1 MASAALNSHAKRV
14 EVLAMAKK
22 PKTVQVGSHEYFNAL
37 LTYYTNRSTA
47 IMRGRGNLSRD
58 DLEYLVETASK
69 LKDKRMQECVAEMIG
84 WGDDE
89 RSELETLLAIGFE
102 AMKLCSPS
110 RLREA
115 AMRVS
120 LKYYMKK
127 EFSHAQESIDH
138 AAGSVPSAEAASSH
152 SGPSDGVPSTA
163 VSGSVPGQ
171 EHQAD

>member
-1 MASAALNSHAKRV
+1 
-14 EVLAMAKK
+14 MAKK
-22 PKTVQVGSHEYFNAL
+22 PKTAQIGSREYFESL
-37 LTYYTNRSTA
+37 LVYYTNRSTA
-47 IMRGRGNLSRD
+47 IMRGRGNLSRE
-58 DLEYLVETASK
+58 DLEYVAEAASK
-69 LKDKRMQECVAEMIG
+69 LKDKRLQECIAELIG

-110 RLREA
+110 CLCEA

-138 AAGSVPSAEAASSH
+138 ATGRVPGAEATAGH
-152 SGPSDGVPSTA
+152 SGEGAALQSTTL
-163 VSGSVPGQ
+163 SGSVPGQ

>member
-1 MASAALNSHAKRV
+1 MP
-14 EVLAMAKK
+14 KK
-22 PKTVQVGSHEYFNAL
+22 QKTVQVGSREYFDAL
-37 LTYYTNRSTA
+37 LVYYTNRSTA
-47 IMRGRGNLSRD
+47 IMRGRGNLTRE
-58 DLEYLVETASK
+58 DLEYVVQAAAK
-69 LKDKRMQECVAEMIG
+69 LKDKRLQECIAELIA

-127 EFSHAQESIDH
+127 EFSHAQESIDL
-138 AAGSVPSAEAASSH
+138 ATRCVPGAEATAGH
-152 SGPSDGVPSTA
+152 SGEGAEVQSSAVPGGVQGQGH
-163 VSGSVPGQ
+163 SGS
-171 EHQAD
+171 

>member
-1 MASAALNSHAKRV
+1 
-14 EVLAMAKK
+14 MAKK
-22 PKTVQVGSHEYFNAL
+22 PKTVQVGSREYFESL
-37 LTYYTNRSTA
+37 LVYYTNRSTA
-47 IMRGRGNLSRD
+47 VMRGRGNLSRE
-58 DLEYLVETASK
+58 DLEYVAQAAEK
-69 LKDKRMQECVAEMIG
+69 LKDKRLQECIAELVG

-127 EFSHAQESIDH
+127 EFSHAQESIERQEPRADGISGAQAVASH
-138 AAGSVPSAEAASSH
+138 PGEGVAIPSASESGSI
-152 SGPSDGVPSTA
+152 SGPDN
-163 VSGSVPGQ
+163 
-171 EHQAD
+171 QANQHS

>member
-1 MASAALNSHAKRV
+1 MP
-14 EVLAMAKK
+14 KK
-22 PKTVQVGSHEYFNAL
+22 PKTVQVGSREYFDAL
-37 LTYYTNRSTA
+37 LAYYANRSTA
-47 IMRGRGNLSRD
+47 ITRGRGNLSRE
-58 DLEYLVETASK
+58 DLEYVAQAAEK
-69 LKDKRMQECVAEMIG
+69 LKDKRLQECIAELIG

-127 EFSHAQESIDH
+127 EFSHAQESIDQ
-138 AAGSVPSAEAASSH
+138 SVGRISGAEAIAGHPGQGTEVQS
-152 SGPSDGVPSTA
+152 PA
-163 VSGSVPGQ
+163 VSGSVQGQ
-171 EHQAD
+171 GHSGN

>member
-1 MASAALNSHAKRV
+1 MP
-14 EVLAMAKK
+14 KK
-22 PKTVQVGSHEYFNAL
+22 PKTVQVGSREYFDAL
-37 LTYYTNRSTA
+37 LAFYTNRSTA
-47 IMRGRGNLSRD
+47 ITRGRGNLSRE
-58 DLEYLVETASK
+58 DLEYVVEAASK
-69 LKDKRMQECVAEMIG
+69 LKDKRLQECIAELIG

-127 EFSHAQESIDH
+127 EFSHAQESIDQS
-138 AAGSVPSAEAASSH
+138 AGGVPSTQAASSH
-152 SGPSDGVPSTA
+152 SGEGASVPTA
-163 VSGSVPGQ
+163 SVSGSVQGQ
-171 EHQAD
+171 SHQGS

>member
-1 MASAALNSHAKRV
+1 
-14 EVLAMAKK
+14 MAKK
-22 PKTVQVGSHEYFNAL
+22 PKTVQVGSREYFDAL
-37 LTYYTNRSTA
+37 LAYYANRSTA
-47 IMRGRGNLSRD
+47 ITRGRGNLSRE
-58 DLEYLVETASK
+58 DLEYVAEAASK
-69 LKDKRMQECVAEMIG
+69 LKDKRLQECIAELIG

-127 EFSHAQESIDH
+127 EFSHAQESIDQSAGLVSGTEA
-138 AAGSVPSAEAASSH
+138 AAGH
-152 SGPSDGVPSTA
+152 SGQGDGVPGAS
-163 VSGSVPGQ
+163 VSGSVQGQ
-171 EHQAD
+171 GHSAG

>member
-1 MASAALNSHAKRV
+1 MP
-14 EVLAMAKK
+14 KK
-22 PKTVQVGSHEYFNAL
+22 PKTVQVGSREYFDAL
-37 LTYYTNRSTA
+37 LAFYTNRSTA
-47 IMRGRGNLSRD
+47 IVRGRGNLSRE
-58 DLEYLVETASK
+58 DLEYVAEAASK
-69 LKDKRMQECVAEMIG
+69 LKDKRLQECIAELIG

-127 EFSHAQESIDH
+127 EFSHAQESIDQS
-138 AAGSVPSAEAASSH
+138 AGGVPSAEATAGHIGQGVEVQSS
-152 SGPSDGVPSTA
+152 
-163 VSGSVPGQ
+163 SVPGSVQ
-171 EHQAD
+171 RPINPAD

>member
-1 MASAALNSHAKRV
+1 MP
-14 EVLAMAKK
+14 KK
-22 PKTVQVGSHEYFNAL
+22 PKAVQVGTREYFESL
-37 LTYYTNRSTA
+37 LVYYTNRSTA
-47 IMRGRGNLSRD
+47 IVRGRGNLSRE
-58 DLEYLVETASK
+58 DLEYLAEAASK
-69 LKDKRMQECVAEMIG
+69 LKDKRLQECIAELIG
-84 WGDDE
+84 WGDNE

-138 AAGSVPSAEAASSH
+138 SAG
-152 SGPSDGVPSTA
+152 GVPSTQA
-163 VSGSVPGQ
+163 ASGHSGESAQVPTASVSGSVQGQ
-171 EHQAD
+171 GHSTD

>member
-1 MASAALNSHAKRV
+1 
-14 EVLAMAKK
+14 MAKK

-69 LKDKRMQECVAEMIG
+69 LKDKRMQECIAEMVG

-127 EFSHAQESIDH
+127 EFSHAQESIDQS
-138 AAGSVPSAEAASSH
+138 AGGVSGTQTTSSH

-163 VSGSVPGQ
+163 VSGSVPGR

>member
-1 MASAALNSHAKRV
+1 
-14 EVLAMAKK
+14 MAKK
-22 PKTVQVGSHEYFNAL
+22 PKTVQVGSREYFESL
-37 LTYYTNRSTA
+37 LVYYTNRSTA

-58 DLEYLVETASK
+58 DLEYLVETAAK
-69 LKDKRMQECVAEMIG
+69 LKDKRMQECIAEMIG

-89 RSELETLLAIGFE
+89 RSELETLLAMGFE

-127 EFSHAQESIDH
+127 EFSHAQH
-138 AAGSVPSAEAASSH
+138 AIEQEDARL
-152 SGPSDGVPSTA
+152 DGVPAADGDTPLDSQNPQVPA
-163 VSGSVPGQ
+163 GSVSGSVLGSRDQDVQHP
-171 EHQAD
+171 

>member
-1 MASAALNSHAKRV
+1 
-14 EVLAMAKK
+14 MAKK

-138 AAGSVPSAEAASSH
+138 QAGGVSGAKAVASR
-152 SGPSDGVPSTA
+152 SGPSGGVPSTSM
-163 VSGSVPGQ
+163 SGSVPRQG
-171 EHQAD
+171 HQAD

>member
-1 MASAALNSHAKRV
+1 MP
-14 EVLAMAKK
+14 KK
-22 PKTVQVGSHEYFNAL
+22 PKAVQVGTREYFESL
-37 LTYYTNRSTA
+37 LVYYTNRSKA

-138 AAGSVPSAEAASSH
+138 SVGGVSDTQAAAGH
-152 SGPSDGVPSTA
+152 SGEGAPVSTA
-163 VSGSVPGQ
+163 SVSGSVQGQ
-171 EHQAD
+171 GHSTD

>member
-1 MASAALNSHAKRV
+1 
-14 EVLAMAKK
+14 MAKK
-22 PKTVQVGSHEYFNAL
+22 PKTVQVGSREYFDAL
-37 LTYYTNRSTA
+37 LVYYTNRSTA
-47 IMRGRGNLSRD
+47 ITRGRGNLTRE
-58 DLEYLVETASK
+58 DLEYVAEAASK
-69 LKDKRMQECVAEMIG
+69 LKDKRLQECIAELIG

-127 EFSHAQESIDH
+127 EFSHAQESIDNSAGRVSGAET
-138 AAGSVPSAEAASSH
+138 AAGNP
-152 SGPSDGVPSTA
+152 GPSDGVSSTA
-163 VSGSVPGQ
+163 VSGSVQGQ
-171 EHQAD
+171 GHRAD

>member
-1 MASAALNSHAKRV
+1 
-14 EVLAMAKK
+14 MAKK
-22 PKTVQVGSHEYFNAL
+22 PKTVQVGSREYFDAL
-37 LTYYTNRSTA
+37 LTFYTNRSTA
-47 IMRGRGNLSRD
+47 ITRGRGNLSRE
-58 DLEYLVETASK
+58 DLEYVAQAAEK
-69 LKDKRMQECVAEMIG
+69 LKDKRLQECIAELIG

-127 EFSHAQESIDH
+127 EFSHAQESIDQ
-138 AAGSVPSAEAASSH
+138 SVGRVSGAEAVASHPGTSN
-152 SGPSDGVPSTA
+152 GVPSTA
-163 VSGSVPGQ
+163 VSGSVQGQ
-171 EHQAD
+171 GHAAD

>member
-1 MASAALNSHAKRV
+1 MP
-14 EVLAMAKK
+14 KK
-22 PKTVQVGSHEYFNAL
+22 PKTVQVGSREYFDSL
-37 LTYYTNRSTA
+37 LAFYTNRSTA
-47 IMRGRGNLSRD
+47 ITRGRGNLSRE
-58 DLEYLVETASK
+58 DLEYVAEAASK
-69 LKDKRMQECVAEMIG
+69 LKDKRLQECIAELIG

-127 EFSHAQESIDH
+127 EFSHAQESIDQS
-138 AAGSVPSAEAASSH
+138 AGGVPGTETASSH
-152 SGPSDGVPSTA
+152 SSEGAGIQSAS
-163 VSGSVPGQ
+163 VSGSVPGPGN
-171 EHQAD
+171 QAS